1 MSAAEQAVV
10 GAILLDAN
18 AYWQVSDIVGVEDFG
33 DQRHGRLFAKLKD
46 LCESGQPVDAFV
58 VGESFGDNAMAA
70 YVWETASNTA
80 SAANARAYAE
90 HVRTDSERRKVVA
103 AGRRMAL
110 EAPTF
115 NEAQAI
121 LATVAPRHAKA
132 AKLAP
137 EVLTEVMDAMQAKI
151 EMEGQTMGL
160 STGIGNF
167 DRRTGGLYPQTL
179 TIIAGRPSMGKT
191 ALAMQIAV
199 NVALRGKRVYIA
211 TMEMSARALMERAIS
226 YVSKVDYGLIR
237 KPKLLQDSDWMKI
250 VAATDLLNKSGL
262 IIDETPAQTLES
274 YVARATQHHMRDPL
288 SLMVADH
295 LGLFQLP
302 GKGRPDLETGR
313 ITKGIRNLSKTLDI
327 PAICLVQL
335 NRKVEERQDKRPMMS
350 DLRESGGIEE
360 DADVI
365 AMVYR
370 DDYYK
375 PDSPHKGY
383 AEIRF
388 PKNRED
394 ETGMEPLRTHL
405 NQMHFADC
413 EALPYEPEP
422 ERKSSG
428 SHGRFGRSAGFQ
440 ARGRED

>member
-1 MSAAEQAVV
+1 MSASEQAVL
-10 GAILLDAN
+10 GAILLDAT
-18 AYWQVSDIVGVEDFG
+18 AYWQVADVVGVEDFG
-33 DQRHGRLFAKLKD
+33 DQRNARLFAKLKD
-46 LCESGQPVDAFV
+46 LCDAAQPIDVFV
-58 VGESFGDNAMAA
+58 VGESFGDNAMSG
-70 YVWETASNTA
+70 YTMDVASNTA

-90 HVRTDSERRKVVA
+90 VVRSDSERRKVVA
-103 AGRRMAL
+103 AGRRMAM

-121 LATVAPRHAKA
+121 LAQVAPRHAKA

-137 EVLTEVMDAMQAKI
+137 EVLAEVMDAMQAKI
-151 EMEGQTMGL
+151 EMEGHTMGL

-199 NVALRGKRVYIA
+199 NVALSGKRVYVA
-211 TMEMSARALMERAIS
+211 TMEMSAKALMERALS

-250 VAATDLLNKSGL
+250 VAATELLNASGL
-262 IIDETPAQTLES
+262 IIDETPAQTRES
-274 YVARATQHHMRDPL
+274 FIARATQHHMQSPL
-288 SLMVADH
+288 GLMVADH

-302 GKGRPDLETGR
+302 GKGRPDLETGN
-313 ITKGIRNLSKTLDI
+313 ITKGIRNLSKTLNI

-335 NRKVEERQDKRPMMS
+335 NRKVEERQNKRPLMS

-360 DADVI
+360 DADVV

-370 DDYYK
+370 DEYYNAE
-375 PDSPHKGY
+375 SPQKGY

-413 EALPYEPEP
+413 EALPDVYEAEP
-422 ERKSSG
+422 RRTS
-428 SHGRFGRSAGFQ
+428 GRFGGFANRQAG
-440 ARGRED
+440 GRPDS